1 MISNKAFIV
10 ILLQLLQTILA
21 AITIIVIA
29 RLLGASE
36 YGRYVYLITV
46 SSILPLFAGLGA
58 EHVFIMIA
66 SKHHRLIP
74 FLFGNAFFV
83 RLVITSLVLIFL
95 SIGLLLFGISDFW
108 VVILITA
115 GSLFAVFSN
124 PLFLSL
130 YRVKGLH
137 IRPWIISFVSPIF
150 FILYLFF
157 LGEKFITIQLVS
169 IGFFLSNIISI
180 IIFLIDTRK
189 LVKLKI
195 SYRLFK
201 NNCKSGIIFSV
212 SQIFDFAFAR
222 LDIFLLQ
229 FMLGSYAVGI
239 YAAGQRIV
247 SVFQLIPSSF
257 HVVELPEF
265 HRVSNNPQM
274 LLDKFRNLR
283 TLLLEFSLLVF
294 VPLIINASTIVRY
307 LFGNSYSDATSI
319 VIILSFSGML
329 LFLNYPYYML
339 AEAVNK
345 IKMRMYFRI
354 ITFCLTCIL
363 VASLI
368 KILGISG
375 AAFGL
380 LLGQI
385 LFMILLHILT
395 KNANGGLKV
404 YLKDSKLMLFALFAG
419 ILSFF
424 IGNLI
429 ENDWFRI
436 LVNSGLFFL
445 FFLSAG
451 YFFKYSLITKLFF
464 SLANAILVRKE
475 IFFNGPKC

>member
-1 MISNKAFIV
+1 MV
-10 ILLQLLQTILA
+10 
-21 AITIIVIA
+21 
-29 RLLGASE
+29 
-36 YGRYVYLITV
+36 
-46 SSILPLFAGLGA
+46 
-58 EHVFIMIA
+58 
-66 SKHHRLIP
+66 
-74 FLFGNAFFV
+74 
-83 RLVITSLVLIFL
+83 
-95 SIGLLLFGISDFW
+95 
-108 VVILITA
+108 
-115 GSLFAVFSN
+115 
-124 PLFLSL
+124 
-130 YRVKGLH
+130 
-137 IRPWIISFVSPIF
+137 
-150 FILYLFF
+150 
-157 LGEKFITIQLVS
+157 
-169 IGFFLSNIISI
+169 FFLSNIISI
-180 IIFLIDTRK
+180 IIFLIDTRN

-201 NNCKSGIIFSV
+201 NNCKSGFIFSV

-404 YLKDSKLMLFALFAG
+404 YLKDSKLILFALFAG